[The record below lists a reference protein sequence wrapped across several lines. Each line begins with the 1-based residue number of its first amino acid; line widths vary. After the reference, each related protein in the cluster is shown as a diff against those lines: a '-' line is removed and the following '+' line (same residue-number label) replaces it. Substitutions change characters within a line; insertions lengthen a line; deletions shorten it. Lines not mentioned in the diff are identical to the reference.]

1 MSMAVGERRV
11 NLGYAEAFRLGYNQ
25 LIRRLDRSLL
35 NVASI
40 ALGLSF
46 YTSLLH
52 IDTFY
57 YTYTA
62 LGGASLSV
70 EATYYWLVT
79 IALAVSVVG
88 ITNAMLISVQERV
101 KEIGTMKCLGAMNQH
116 IVLLFLVEA
125 LIQGLVG
132 GIIGYVVG
140 VVAALITTGGTT
152 GYDILLKV
160 PAVESFTLFATSLTL
175 AVALSTAATI
185 YPAYRASKLDPVE
198 ALRYEL

>member
-1 MSMAVGERRV
+1 MAAGERRV
-11 NLGYAEAFRLGYNQ
+11 NLGYTEAFRLGYNQ

-52 IDTFY
+52 MDTFY
-57 YTYTA
+57 YTYMA
-62 LGGASLSV
+62 LGGASLNV

-125 LIQGLVG
+125 LLQGLVG
-132 GIIGYVVG
+132 GIIGYIVG

-160 PAVESFTLFATSLTL
+160 PAVQSLTLFATSLTL
-175 AVALSTAATI
+175 AVTLSTAATI

>member
-1 MSMAVGERRV
+1 MAMAVGERRV
-11 NLGYAEAFRLGYNQ
+11 HLGYVEAFRLGYNQ
-25 LIRRLDRSLL
+25 LIRRLDRSML

-46 YTSLLH
+46 YTSLLLT
-52 IDTFY
+52 DTFY
-57 YTYTA
+57 RTYTA
-62 LGGASLSV
+62 LGGASLNV
-70 EATYYWLVT
+70 EATYYWLVA

-101 KEIGTMKCLGAMNQH
+101 KEIGTMKCLGAMNKH

-125 LIQGLVG
+125 LLQGLVG
-132 GIIGYVVG
+132 GIIGYIVG

-152 GYDILLKV
+152 GYDIFLKV
-160 PAVESFTLFATSLTL
+160 PLAQGLMLFATSLTI
-175 AVALSTAATI
+175 AVALSTVATI

-198 ALRYEL
+198 ALRHEF

>member
-1 MSMAVGERRV
+1 MTAGERRV
-11 NLGYAEAFRLGYNQ
+11 HLGYAEAFRLGYNQ
-25 LIRRLDRSLL
+25 LIRRLDRSML

-46 YTSLLH
+46 YTSLLLT
-52 IDTFY
+52 DTFY
-57 YTYTA
+57 RTYTA
-62 LGGASLSV
+62 LGGGNLSV
-70 EATYYWLVT
+70 EATYFWLVA

-101 KEIGTMKCLGAMNQH
+101 KEIGTMKCLGAMNRH
-116 IVLLFLVEA
+116 IILLFLVEA
-125 LIQGLVG
+125 LLQGLVG
-132 GIIGYVVG
+132 GIIGYAVG
-140 VVAALITTGGTT
+140 VAAALLTTGATT
-152 GYDILLKV
+152 GFDIILKV
-160 PAVESFTLFATSLTL
+160 PAAQSLTLFATSLAL

>member
-1 MSMAVGERRV
+1 M
-11 NLGYAEAFRLGYNQ
+11 
-25 LIRRLDRSLL
+25 
-35 NVASI
+35 
-40 ALGLSF
+40 
-46 YTSLLH
+46 
-52 IDTFY
+52 
-57 YTYTA
+57 
-62 LGGASLSV
+62 
-70 EATYYWLVT
+70 
-79 IALAVSVVG
+79 SVVG

-125 LIQGLVG
+125 LLQGLVG
-132 GIIGYVVG
+132 GIIGYIVG

-160 PAVESFTLFATSLTL
+160 PTVQSLTLFATSLTL
-175 AVALSTAATI
+175 AVTLSTAATI

>member
-1 MSMAVGERRV
+1 MTAGERRV
-11 NLGYAEAFRLGYNQ
+11 HLGYAEAFRLGYNQ
-25 LIRRLDRSLL
+25 LIRRLDRSML

-46 YTSLLH
+46 YTSLLLT
-52 IDTFY
+52 DTFY
-57 YTYTA
+57 RTYTA
-62 LGGASLSV
+62 LGGGNLSV
-70 EATYYWLVT
+70 EATYYWLVA

-101 KEIGTMKCLGAMNQH
+101 KEIGTMKCLGAMNRH
-116 IVLLFLVEA
+116 IILLFLVEA
-125 LIQGLVG
+125 LLQGLVG
-132 GIIGYVVG
+132 GIIGYAVG
-140 VVAALITTGGTT
+140 VAAALLTTGATT
-152 GYDILLKV
+152 GFDIILKV
-160 PAVESFTLFATSLTL
+160 PAAQSLTLFATSLAL